1 MSTPLDMRWPWL
13 IAALVVG
20 WAGAATLAHGQ
31 TRQDEVRAALA
42 LIEQQAER
50 QRDGMAALDEQARAR
65 QTDLNRTRAELIVA
79 ARVAR
84 GYEQSIL
91 ALEEEI
97 SVIDV
102 RVERKSDD
110 LASRSE
116 ALQGTILALQRLAL
130 RPQWAMLARPGD
142 PNETVR
148 GGLIMR
154 AAVPLIQER
163 ADVLRADLA
172 ELSRLRADAAERRAE
187 LAAAS
192 GRLVQERARLVEL
205 AQQKAEMVERTRLA
219 RDGASVRIGRLV
231 EEAQDL
237 TDLLQRLD
245 GERRAQVAAEARTR
259 AEAQAVARERENRLA
274 AARPQARP
282 TLTLRAT
289 VPITEARGTLIPP
302 TSGQILVHYG
312 ESNSFGATAK
322 GITYATRPGAQVVAP
337 YDGRVVFAGPF
348 REFGLI
354 LIIEHGEG
362 YHSLLAGLAEIDAT
376 VGQWALTGEPVG
388 TTGLNDGQREL
399 SAGANGPVGLDQE
412 RSPTL
417 YVELRRKGQP
427 INPLPWLAAS
437 RQKVRG

>member
-1 MSTPLDMRWPWL
+1 MRWPWL
-13 IAALVVG
+13 IAVLMVG
-20 WAGAATLAHGQ
+20 WTGAAPIAHAQ
-31 TRQDEVRAALA
+31 SRQDEVQTALA
-42 LIEQQAER
+42 RIQQQVEQ
-50 QRDGMAALDEQARAR
+50 QRDGMAELDEQTRA
-65 QTDLNRTRAELIVA
+65 QQAELNRTRAELIVA

-84 GYEQSIL
+84 GYEQSIT
-91 ALEEEI
+91 ALEDEL
-97 SVIDV
+97 SVIDL
-102 RVERKSDD
+102 RVARKSDD
-110 LASRSE
+110 LASRSQ

-142 PNETVR
+142 PNDTVR

-154 AAVPLIQER
+154 GVLPRIQER

-172 ELSRLRADAAERRAE
+172 ELSQLRAAAAERRAD
-187 LAAAS
+187 LAAATEK
-192 GRLVQERARLVEL
+192 LAQEREQLAEL
-205 AQQKAEMVERTRLA
+205 AQQKAELVELTRFA
-219 RDGASVRIGRLV
+219 RDNASLRIGRLV
-231 EEAQDL
+231 EDARDL
-237 TDLLQRLD
+237 ADLLQKLD
-245 GERRAQVAAEARTR
+245 GERRAQAA
-259 AEAQAVARERENRLA
+259 AEAQARADAEAAALERENRLA

-282 TLTLRAT
+282 TLTPRVT
-289 VPITEARGTLIPP
+289 VPISEARGTLIAPA
-302 TSGQILVHYG
+302 SGQILVRYG
-312 ESNSFGATAK
+312 ESNGFGTTAK

-362 YHSLLAGLAEIDAT
+362 YHSLLAGLAEIGAT
-376 VGQWALTGEPVG
+376 VGQWVLTGEPVG
-388 TTGLNDGQREL
+388 TTGSNDGQGGL
-399 SAGANGPVGLDQE
+399 SAGANGPVGVEQE